1 MWVNQ
6 DGRMKIAIAQINAT
20 IGGFEGNRE
29 RILSFARNAGERGAE
44 LVLFPELSLCG
55 YPPMDLLDHN
65 AFVEENRK
73 SLRLLQRELPPEL
86 AVAVGYVDVNRE
98 MAGKALQNS
107 VALLKGGEVMFRQAK
122 TLLPTYDVFDEARYF
137 EPAKSREVLELGDE
151 RIGIAICED
160 IWWEREPAPGTRY
173 PIDPVQDL
181 LDKGATVILSPSAS
195 PFYSGKLETRFSLLS
210 RIGKSSGVPVLYA
223 NTVGGNDSL
232 IFDGYSM
239 ATDSKGKLTRLG
251 AGFEEDL
258 LLLDSR
264 ELREGRTPGV
274 ELPADRWADI
284 YEALKLG
291 LKDYLAK
298 TGFSKVHLGLS
309 GGVDSA
315 LVATIAADAL
325 GAENVEVFLLPSQYS
340 SAGSIS
346 DSEALAANL
355 GVNARTVEINETF
368 GSFLTALEPHF
379 RGRPHDIAEENIQA
393 RIRGTILM
401 AYSNKFGSLLL
412 TTGNKSELAVGYCTL
427 YGDMSG
433 GLGVIGDLLKTEV
446 YELCGYINRDK
457 EIIPEAILSKPPS
470 AELRPEQRDDESLP
484 PYEVLDEILV
494 SYLIENK
501 TRKEMVAEGA
511 DPELVERILNLVGRS
526 EYKRRQAP
534 PVLKVSPKA
543 FGNGRR
549 MPIARRVYEGSEL

>member
-1 MWVNQ
+1 
-6 DGRMKIAIAQINAT
+6 MKIAVAQINPT
-20 IGGFEGNRE
+20 IGDFEGNRE
-29 RILSFARNAGERGAE
+29 RILSFARRAEEQGAK

-73 SLRLLQRELPPEL
+73 SLRLLQQELPGDL
-86 AVAVGYVDVNRE
+86 AVALGYVDVNRE

-107 VALLKGGEVMFRQAK
+107 VAILMGGEVIFRQAK

-137 EPAKSREVLELGDE
+137 EPARSREIVEIGDE

-173 PIDPVQDL
+173 PIDPVQDF
-181 LDKGATVILSPSAS
+181 LDKGATLILSPSAS
-195 PFYSGKLETRFSLLS
+195 PFFSGKLETRFSLLS
-210 RIGKSSGVPVLYA
+210 RIGQSSGVPVVYA

-239 ATDSKGKLTRLG
+239 ATDSKGKLVRLA
-251 AGFEEDL
+251 AGFQEEL
-258 LLLDSR
+258 MLLDSR
-264 ELREGRTPGV
+264 TLREGGAPAIQ
-274 ELPADRWADI
+274 LPEERWSDI

-291 LKDYLAK
+291 LRDYLAK
-298 TGFSKVHLGLS
+298 TGFSNVHLGLS
-309 GGVDSA
+309 GGIDSA
-315 LVATIAADAL
+315 LVAAIAADAL
-325 GAENVEVFLLPSQYS
+325 GPEHVEVFLLPSQYS
-340 SAGSIS
+340 STGSIS
-346 DSEALAANL
+346 DAEALAKNL
-355 GVNARTVEINETF
+355 GVHARTVEIREIF

-379 RGRPHDIAEENIQA
+379 EGRPHDIAEENIQA
-393 RIRGTILM
+393 RIRGTLLM
-401 AYSNKFGSLLL
+401 AYSNKFGSLVL

-446 YELCGYINRDK
+446 YALCRYVNREK
-457 EIIPEAILSKPPS
+457 EIIPEEILNKPPS
-470 AELRPEQRDDESLP
+470 AELRPDQRDDESLP
-484 PYEVLDEILV
+484 PYEVLDEILR
-494 SYLIENK
+494 SYLIGNK
-501 TRKEMVAEGA
+501 TRREIVAEGF
-511 DPELVERILNLVGRS
+511 DPDLVEQILNLVGRS